1 MENASPAEHL
11 IIRETCILIFL
22 DIQERL
28 MPVIAE
34 RERVLENAIRL
45 ARFSRIIGL
54 PVVIT
59 EQEKLG
65 ATLPELK
72 NELIDVSP
80 ITKIHFNCFNNDIF
94 SEQIKSSGKKTLV
107 LTGVEAHICVAQT
120 ALSGL
125 SGFDVHVIEDATS
138 SRTRENR
145 LTAIERM
152 RQAGVIITSTEMFI
166 YELLQKA
173 GTEEFKAALQLVK

>member
-1 MENASPAEHL
+1 MENHNPTGHL
-11 IIRETCILIFL
+11 ITRENCILIFI

-28 MPVIAE
+28 MPVIAD

-45 ARFSRIIGL
+45 ARFSRIISL

-65 ATLPELK
+65 TTLTELK
-72 NELIDVSP
+72 KELVDVLP
-80 ITKIHFNCFNNDIF
+80 ITKIHFNCFNHDIF
-94 SEQIKSSGKKTLV
+94 SEQIKTSGKKTLV

-125 SGFDVHVIEDATS
+125 SGFDVHVIEDA
-138 SRTRENR
+138 
-145 LTAIERM
+145 
-152 RQAGVIITSTEMFI
+152 
-166 YELLQKA
+166 
-173 GTEEFKAALQLVK
+173 